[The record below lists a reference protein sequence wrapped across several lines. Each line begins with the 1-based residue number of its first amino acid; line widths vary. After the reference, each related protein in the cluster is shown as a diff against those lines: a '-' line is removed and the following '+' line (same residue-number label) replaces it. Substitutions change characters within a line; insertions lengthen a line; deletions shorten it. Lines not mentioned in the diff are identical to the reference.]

1 MKKLAIQITVML
13 VMTSFIAVGQDR
25 TKNAGDKKPNT
36 ESKEAEGDQ
45 QNDELIGN
53 DNQKKTDAS
62 GKDASDA
69 YRNNKVNGNPNNT
82 DVNEGS
88 NRESTSPASTN
99 ESSKADDSGNAQN
112 GQNAQGGKADPQAS
126 NAPSVIQETS
136 SQSGSPAMLAEDKNG
151 RDGTNNVQRATPNMA
166 GSPVGNQKA
175 AGNVKPTPVEKPSN
189 RKQQPEQKGK
199 AATGNNASQKQQPN
213 VKAMDTNP
221 KLAKEDK
228 KESKK
233 DKKSRRRHKD

>member
-13 VMTSFIAVGQDR
+13 VMTSFMAVGQDR
-25 TKNAGDKKPNT
+25 TKNATAKKQNT
-36 ESKEAEGDQ
+36 ESKEAGDNQ

-112 GQNAQGGKADPQAS
+112 GQNAQSGKADPQAS

-136 SQSGSPAMLAEDKNG
+136 SQSGSPAVPADDKTG

-175 AGNVKPTPVEKPSN
+175 SGKVKATPVEQQSN
-189 RKQQPEQKGK
+189 HKQQPVPQQK
-199 AATGNNASQKQQPN
+199 ATTESNASQKQQPN

-233 DKKSRRRHKD
+233 NKKSRRRHRD